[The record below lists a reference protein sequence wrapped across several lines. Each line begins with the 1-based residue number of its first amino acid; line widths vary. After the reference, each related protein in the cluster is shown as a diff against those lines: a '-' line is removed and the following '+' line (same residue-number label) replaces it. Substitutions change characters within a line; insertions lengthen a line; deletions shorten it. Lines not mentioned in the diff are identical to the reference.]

1 MKKRDDADR
10 VIWCDRGF
18 FPVHYGFC
26 PSETAWEREM
36 KRLGARGEPYPIT
49 DASATTCRNKKSG
62 DVAVIV
68 RIAER
73 HDAMSAVATMAMIAH
88 EAVHVWQEIRKEM
101 GEETPS
107 PEFEAY
113 ALQDIILQLGAAY
126 VQSRGPKWA
135 RLAKK

>member
-26 PSETAWEREM
+26 PSEAAWKREVA
-36 KRLGARGEPYPIT
+36 RLRARGEPYPDN
-49 DASATTCRNKKSG
+49 DARTTILDNKATG
-62 DVAVIV
+62 DVAIIV
-68 RIAER
+68 TVHER
-73 HDAMSAVATMAMIAH
+73 HDGKSAVSIMALIAH
-88 EAVHVWQEIRKEM
+88 EAVHVFQTIRKEM
-101 GEETPS
+101 GESDPS

-113 ALQDIILQLGAAY
+113 AIQDIILQLGAAY

-135 RLAKK
+135 RVAKK